1 MVPEHR
7 PHLALVGGMGTGKTS
22 VGALVAA
29 RARRRHIDLDR
40 WVQADTGRSIGVLF
54 VERGEEGFR
63 DAEQDSLERAL
74 GLSEPIVLS
83 TGGGVLGRP
92 VNREA
97 LASRSHV
104 VWLRATP
111 ETAAERV
118 GDGRGRPL
126 LEDDSPVDVL
136 RRLAGERA
144 PLYEEAAD
152 LAIDTDGRSP
162 DDVAD
167 EVGAFLERLL
177 GAVS

>member
-1 MVPEHR
+1 
-7 PHLALVGGMGTGKTS
+7 MGTGKTS

-83 TGGGVLGRP
+83 TGGGVLGRLA
-92 VNREA
+92 NREA

-136 RRLAGERA
+136 RRLAGERG

-152 LAIDTDGRSP
+152 LAVDTDGRSP